1 MSEKNERSRT
11 HAAAAL
17 AAYRASHV
25 DPAAAGERD
34 AVADPDDTAC
44 ATDLI
49 VDLLHLIESFGDE
62 PRTHVAQHVLDGIRH
77 NYEHES
83 DPVNADEIV

>member
-1 MSEKNERSRT
+1 MSEKNERGRT

-25 DPAAAGERD
+25 APEAAQERD

-49 VDLLHLIESFGDE
+49 VDLLHLIESFGEE
-62 PRTHVAQHVLDGIRH
+62 PRTHVAQHILDGIRH
-77 NYEHES
+77 HYEHES
-83 DPVNADEIV
+83 DPANANEAV